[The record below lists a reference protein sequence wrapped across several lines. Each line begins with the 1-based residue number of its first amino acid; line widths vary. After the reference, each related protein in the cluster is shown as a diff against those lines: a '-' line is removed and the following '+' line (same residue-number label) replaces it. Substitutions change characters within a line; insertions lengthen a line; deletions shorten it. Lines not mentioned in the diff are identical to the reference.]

1 MEIKKTN
8 KNFKIFLGYTSN
20 MISCGMREV
29 IRFLCEH
36 NMVDGIVTTCGGI
49 EEDIMKCYLPA
60 YIGQFRNNDCKL
72 KTDGINRIGNMFV
85 PNENYCKFSD
95 FIVDLIDEL
104 YKK

>member
-1 MEIKKTN
+1 
-8 KNFKIFLGYTSN
+8 

-60 YIGQFRNNDCKL
+60 YIG
-72 KTDGINRIGNMFV
+72 
-85 PNENYCKFSD
+85 
-95 FIVDLIDEL
+95 
-104 YKK
+104 